1 MTHSPKLASRL
12 RVFWLIGLLLSPAG
26 KTAEPASL
34 PDLGD
39 ESAAVLSSQEE
50 RRIGEEF
57 MRQARAQ
64 LDILDDPEL
73 NEYLQQL
80 GKRITAG
87 VEGPTGFHFFLINNS
102 AINAFAV
109 PGGYIGVHTGL
120 LLAARNEAEVAAVLA
135 HETAHITQRHI
146 PRLIAQSRRLSGP
159 ALAALLASVLIAASG
174 GQGGEAAIALAT
186 AGLAQHELNFTR
198 SFEQEA
204 DRIGMTIL
212 NTAGYD
218 ARAMPAFFEQ
228 MEIQSRLYENN
239 LPEFLRTHPIT
250 GRRIAESRNHAE
262 SFPLR
267 TNPDNDAFTHMRARL
282 QALGNKPE
290 VALRLFRENLE
301 TRQASAA
308 TNADHYGYALALL
321 ANNRHDE
328 ARREASLLVKTKPD
342 YVPYHILSAEI
353 ELAAGNKSAGLGMY
367 AAAARRLPT
376 SLALTQRHASA
387 LLKTGKAGQARQ
399 ILDKAVRQ
407 YAKEPS
413 LYKLLASAAGESGKR
428 MEAHRAYG
436 EYYFLVGKPHAA
448 IEQFQLATRFAEN
461 NFYYVSSLE
470 ARIKEIRETLPAGS
484 PSPESPRDKPSP
496 RDRK

>member
-1 MTHSPKLASRL
+1 MAKSIKTRLYGFLLIALLAY
-12 RVFWLIGLLLSPAG
+12 PA
-26 KTAEPASL
+26 AQVAIAANSL

-39 ESAAVLSSQEE
+39 ESAAALSPQDE

-64 LDILDDPEL
+64 LEILDDPEL
-73 NEYLQQL
+73 NDYLQLL
-80 GKRITAG
+80 GKRITTG
-87 VEGPTGFHFFLINNS
+87 VEGQAGFHFFLINNN

-135 HETAHITQRHI
+135 HEAAHITQRHI
-146 PRLIAQSRRLSGP
+146 PRLIAESRRVSGP
-159 ALAALLASVLIAASG
+159 ALAALLAGILIAASG
-174 GQGGEAAIALAT
+174 GQGGEAAVALTT

-212 NTAGYD
+212 NKAGYD

-250 GRRIAESRNHAE
+250 GRRVAESRNHAE

-267 TNPDNDAFTHMRARL
+267 TNPDDTGFTHMRARL
-282 QALGNKPE
+282 QVLANKPE
-290 VALRLFRENLE
+290 VALRIFHENLE
-301 TRQASAA
+301 NHTPPLL
-308 TNADHYGYALALL
+308 ADRYGYAFALFT
-321 ANNRHDE
+321 NNRFEE
-328 ARREASLLVKTKPD
+328 ARRETALLLKQRPD
-342 YVPYHILSAEI
+342 YVPYHTLHAEI
-353 ELAAGNKSAGLGMY
+353 ELASGNKTAGINAY
-367 AAAARRLPT
+367 AAAARRFPS
-376 SLALTQRHASA
+376 SLALTQRQASA
-387 LLKTGKAGQARQ
+387 LLKTGKAAQARQ
-399 ILDKAVRQ
+399 ILDKAVRVHTQ
-407 YAKEPS
+407 QPV

-428 MEAHRAYG
+428 MEAHRAFG
-436 EYYFLVGKPHAA
+436 EYYFLIGQPRAA
-448 IEQFQLATRFAEN
+448 IEQFQLATRYAGN

-470 ARIKEIRETLPAGS
+470 ARIKEIRETSPPGS
-484 PSPESPRDKPSP
+484 QESESRRERSSPPE
-496 RDRK
+496 RK